1 VTLNDPVY
9 VEAAQG
15 LARLMAHGGDSVAEK
30 AAAGFRR
37 VLLRAPVPAELAP
50 LVALHAEALAGF
62 TREPEQAA
70 QLIANPDLPPPATF
84 SAPDLAAWTAVANVL
99 LNLDETLM
107 KP

>member
-1 VTLNDPVY
+1 ML
-9 VEAAQG
+9 
-15 LARLMAHGGDSVAEK
+15 K
-30 AAAGFRR
+30 APSADQATDKKAGNQQT
-37 VLLRAPVPAELAP
+37 
-50 LVALHAEALAGF
+50 LHAQALAGF

>member
-1 VTLNDPVY
+1 MAGSVTLSPTGENLS
-9 VEAAQG
+9 G
-15 LARLMAHGGDSVAEK
+15 
-30 AAAGFRR
+30 
-37 VLLRAPVPAELAP
+37 
-50 LVALHAEALAGF
+50 
-62 TREPEQAA
+62 TPEQAA